1 MTTSSHLE
9 RRGGMGGKT
18 HPCEVPSAIVASF
31 TVFGDVFCDN
41 AVVLPTTS
49 DSKLNRP
56 ICWLEWGRRF
66 PLFR

>member
-1 MTTSSHLE
+1 
-9 RRGGMGGKT
+9 MGGKT
-18 HPCEVPSAIVASF
+18 HPGEVPSAIVASF

-41 AVVLPTTS
+41 AVVLPTAS

>member
-1 MTTSSHLE
+1 MTTSSHLKDVAAWA
-9 RRGGMGGKT
+9 GKPT
-18 HPCEVPSAIVASF
+18 HVKFLSAIVASF

-41 AVVLPTTS
+41 AVVLPTAS